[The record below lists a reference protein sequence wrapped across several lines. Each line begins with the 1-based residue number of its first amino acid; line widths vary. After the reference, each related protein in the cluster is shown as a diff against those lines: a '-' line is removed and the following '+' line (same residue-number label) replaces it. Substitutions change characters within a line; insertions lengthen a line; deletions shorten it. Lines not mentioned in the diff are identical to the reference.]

1 MPCPC
6 CQPPESGDYEGM
18 FDREWANREAD
29 AYIDHG
35 LEARAERLIAFLIE
49 NCTGPLRVLDVGS
62 GAGGVHHELLRRGLA
77 ASVVAVEASSAYIR
91 AARMISERLGQD
103 SQVEYLHGDF
113 ATAADGIDS
122 ADAVILDRVICC
134 YPHLNRLLGASASKA
149 ERFLALSYPREKW
162 WVRIAFG
169 LFNVYLKLKRKDF
182 RTFVHPHSEVHA
194 IAGRDGLA
202 PVHAETE
209 GFWQITVF
217 ERIGSRSAA

>member
-18 FDREWANREAD
+18 FDAEWANKEAD

-35 LEARAERLIAFLIE
+35 LEARAERLIAFLVE
-49 NCTGPLRVLDVGS
+49 NCAGPLRVLDVGS
-62 GAGGVHHELLRRGLA
+62 GAGGVHHELLQRGLA
-77 ASVVAVEASSAYIR
+77 ASVVAVEASSAYIS
-91 AARMISERLGQD
+91 AARMISERLGQE

-134 YPHLNRLLGASASKA
+134 YPHLNQLLGASASKA
-149 ERFLALSYPREKW
+149 ERYLALSYPRERW

-182 RTFVHPHSEVHA
+182 RTYVHPHAEVHS
-194 IAGRDGLA
+194 IAVRDGLEQ
-202 PVHAETE
+202 VHADTE

-217 ERIGSRSAA
+217 ERVPSH

>member
-18 FDREWANREAD
+18 FDTEWANREAD
-29 AYIDHG
+29 SYIGHG
-35 LEARAERLIAFLIE
+35 LEARAERLIAFLVE
-49 NCTGPLRVLDVGS
+49 NCAGPLRVLDVGS

-77 ASVVAVEASSAYIR
+77 ASVVAVEASSAYIS

-103 SQVEYLHGDF
+103 NKVQYLHGDF

-134 YPHLNRLLGASASKA
+134 YPHLNQLLGASASKA
-149 ERFLALSYPREKW
+149 ERYLALSYPREKW

-182 RTFVHPHSEVHA
+182 RTFVHPHAEVHS
-194 IAGRDGLA
+194 IAVRDGFEQ
-202 PVHAETE
+202 VHADTE

-217 ERIGSRSAA
+217 ERV

>member
-18 FDREWANREAD
+18 FDAEWANKEAD

-35 LEARAERLIAFLIE
+35 LEARAERLIAFLVE
-49 NCTGPLRVLDVGS
+49 NCAGPLRVLDVGS

-77 ASVVAVEASSAYIR
+77 ASVVAVEASSAYIS
-91 AARMISERLGQD
+91 AARVISERLGQE

-134 YPHLNRLLGASASKA
+134 YPHLNQLLGASASKA
-149 ERFLALSYPREKW
+149 ERYLALSYPREKW

-182 RTFVHPHSEVHA
+182 RTFVHPHAEVHS
-194 IAGRDGLA
+194 IAERDGLEQ
-202 PVHAETE
+202 VHADTE

-217 ERIGSRSAA
+217 EKVPSH

>member
-18 FDREWANREAD
+18 FDKDWANREAD

-35 LEARAERLIAFLIE
+35 LEARAKRLIAFLVE
-49 NCTGPLRVLDVGS
+49 NSTGPIRVLDVGS

-77 ASVVAVEASSAYIR
+77 ASVVAVEASSAYIS
-91 AARMISERLGQD
+91 AARMISERLGQE

-134 YPHLNRLLGASASKA
+134 YPHLNQLLGASASKA
-149 ERFLALSYPREKW
+149 ERYLALSYPRERW

-182 RTFVHPHSEVHA
+182 RTFVHPHAEVHS
-194 IAGRDGLA
+194 IAVRDGLQQ
-202 PVHAETE
+202 VHADTE

-217 ERIGSRSAA
+217 ERVPSH

>member
-6 CQPPESGDYEGM
+6 CQPPDSGDYEGM
-18 FDREWANREAD
+18 FDTDWANREAD

-35 LEARAERLIAFLIE
+35 LEARAERLIAFLVE
-49 NCTGPLRVLDVGS
+49 NCAGPLRVLDVGS

-77 ASVVAVEASSAYIR
+77 ASVVAVEASSAYIS

-103 SQVEYLHGDF
+103 SQVQYLHGDF

-134 YPHLNRLLGASASKA
+134 YPHLNQLLGASASKA
-149 ERFLALSYPREKW
+149 ERYLALSYPREKW

-182 RTFVHPHSEVHA
+182 RTFVHPHAEVQA
-194 IAGRDGLA
+194 IAERDGLEQ
-202 PVHAETE
+202 VHADTE

-217 ERIGSRSAA
+217 ERVPSH

>member
-18 FDREWANREAD
+18 FDAEWANREAD

-35 LEARAERLIAFLIE
+35 LEARAERLIAFLVE
-49 NCTGPLRVLDVGS
+49 NCAGPLRVLDVGS

-77 ASVVAVEASSAYIR
+77 VSAVAVEASSAYIS

-103 SQVEYLHGDF
+103 SQVQYLHGDF

-134 YPHLNRLLGASASKA
+134 YPHLNQLLGASASKA
-149 ERFLALSYPREKW
+149 ERYLALSYPREKW

-182 RTFVHPHSEVHA
+182 RTFVHPHAEVHA
-194 IAGRDGLA
+194 IAVRDGLEQ
-202 PVHAETE
+202 VHADTE

-217 ERIGSRSAA
+217 ERAPSH